1 MSTERFMAHFKM
13 PKKELNRIRK
23 EYADAQDLK
32 SSAPQRTG
40 DELKNFTEM
49 ATTVF
54 DFFEGLTGKSV
65 NRDLMQDHL
74 FYWFDEGYEPVEMA
88 SYMAAQAKTD
98 YYVNSPEWFT
108 IAQLFPFKDPERV
121 KIVWDFL
128 SHHQAQKKKNVEVAS
143 GRQFI
148 DRRCGHTRFCSDY
161 EKACGEC
168 LLSGDL
174 NETCRFPRDERIPQE
189 LKEFAQQFI
198 RVGDE
203 TLLEYQERVGP
214 TMRQIFKDSLNKESK
229 P

>member
-1 MSTERFMAHFKM
+1 MAHFKM

-88 SYMAAQAKTD
+88 SYIAAQAKTD
-98 YYVNSPEWFT
+98 YYVNNPEWFT
-108 IAQLFPFKDPERV
+108 IAQLFPFKDTDRV

-128 SHHQAQKKKNVEVAS
+128 SHHQAQKKKNIEVARS
-143 GRQFI
+143 RLFV
-148 DRRCGHTRFCSDY
+148 DPRCGHTRLMSDY
-161 EKACGEC
+161 ERACGEC
-168 LLSGDL
+168 LEAGDL
-174 NETCRFPRDERIPQE
+174 NEICRFPYDPRVSENLKDFAKQFHRI
-189 LKEFAQQFI
+189 
-198 RVGDE
+198 GDE
-203 TLLEYQERVGP
+203 TLPQYQERVMP
-214 TMRQIFKDSLNKESK
+214 TMQKIFRDSIKNKKEKKS
-229 P
+229 